1 MKLKIEKVTNR
12 NNENGYSFALIL
24 VNTKLKTQKLVSL
37 FDNEINAK
45 NAKRAMMKL
54 AGMLWI

>member
-24 VNTKLKTQKLVSL
+24 VNPELKTKKLIYL
-37 FDNEINAK
+37 FDNEVNAK

-54 AGMLWI
+54 AGML